1 MPPDFEDE
9 GRQIETIARPRS
21 NPSAGV
27 AIVFVAITAIAL
39 GLLWYAASRKKPPAN
54 ASDETFHTANV
65 QPGTSFSPPSAPP
78 DVSKFTIP
86 TPPQVLPPPAPPPVA
101 VPEPPA
107 VIVPPPPV
115 QQAVAP
121 DDSEAR
127 REAELERQRKEEEA
141 KRQARIRSPML
152 VVNEKTA
159 GPSVDGAAKIAAG
172 GKEEDSN
179 RRFLYDAEGA
189 VVTAHAQQIQ
199 RTDALV
205 PQGYMIKGVL
215 ETAIQSDLPGMV
227 RASTSEDVYSFD
239 GRRVL
244 IPKGT
249 MLTGEYRSGVLRGQT
264 RVFVVWTRMLRAD
277 GVSLML
283 GSYGTDQLGRS
294 GLTGDVDNHF
304 LQRFGG
310 AALLTITGGVAQF
323 VAALGNLQNS
333 QPTQFVLDPT
343 TNTLVPINAVTQN
356 QIVAN
361 GGQIAAQSMS
371 QGITKMAEMAL
382 SNDINIPPTINV
394 DQGTRI
400 IVFVKRDLDFSDL
413 YPDPVKEALY
423 ELRHPGK
430 ARRSVPVGDAA
441 GLFPAGGESNP
452 PISTRY

>member
-1 MPPDFEDE
+1 MPE
-9 GRQIETIARPRS
+9 
-21 NPSAGV
+21 
-27 AIVFVAITAIAL
+27 
-39 GLLWYAASRKKPPAN
+39 
-54 ASDETFHTANV
+54 
-65 QPGTSFSPPSAPP
+65 
-78 DVSKFTIP
+78 
-86 TPPQVLPPPAPPPVA
+86 PPPV
-101 VPEPPA
+101 V
-107 VIVPPPPV
+107 VPPPPP
-115 QQAVAP
+115 QPAAAQ
-121 DDSEAR
+121 DDADAR

-152 VVNEKTA
+152 VVNEKT
-159 GPSVDGAAKIAAG
+159 GSPSIDGAAKIAARG
-172 GKEEDSN
+172 DEEDSN
-179 RRFLYDAEGA
+179 RRFLNDAEGA
-189 VVTAHAQQIQ
+189 VVTAHAQQIK
-199 RTDALV
+199 RIDALV

-249 MLTGEYRSGVLRGQT
+249 MLTGEYRSGILRGQT

-343 TNTLVPINAVTQN
+343 TNTLVPISAVTQN

-430 ARRSVPVGDAA
+430 ARRPVPVGDSA
-441 GLFPAGGESNP
+441 GLLPPGGEPNP
-452 PISTRY
+452 PISARY

>member
-27 AIVFVAITAIAL
+27 AIVFVAITAIAP

-65 QPGTSFSPPSAPP
+65 QPGTSFSPPPASP
-78 DVSKFTIP
+78 DMNKFTIP
-86 TPPQVLPPPAPPPVA
+86 TPPQVVPPPAPPPVA
-101 VPEPPA
+101 LPEPPA

-127 REAELERQRKEEEA
+127 RQAELERQRKEEEA

-152 VVNEKTA
+152 VVNEKTG

-179 RRFLYDAEGA
+179 RKFLNDAEGA
-189 VVTAHAQQIQ
+189 VVTAHAQQI
-199 RTDALV
+199 RRIDALV

-430 ARRSVPVGDAA
+430 ARRSIPVGDAA
-441 GLFPAGGESNP
+441 GLFPPGGEPNP
-452 PISTRY
+452 PISARY